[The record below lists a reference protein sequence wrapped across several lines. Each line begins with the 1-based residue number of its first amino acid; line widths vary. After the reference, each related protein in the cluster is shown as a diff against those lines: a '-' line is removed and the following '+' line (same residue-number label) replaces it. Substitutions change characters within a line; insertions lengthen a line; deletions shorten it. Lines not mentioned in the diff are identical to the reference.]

1 VSQDLY
7 ETLGVP
13 RDADNDAIKK
23 AYRRLARQLHPDVN
37 PDPETH
43 DRFKD
48 VTRAYE
54 VLSDP
59 EKRRMYDLGG
69 DPFGGAGG
77 GFGAGQGFSFTD
89 IMDAFF
95 GGQAGGATGGA
106 AGGGRGP
113 RPRVRRGQDALIRVE
128 VDLAGAAFGTTRDL
142 KVDTAVVCTVCH
154 GDGAAPGSHPQT
166 CETCHGRGEVHHVQR
181 SFLGEIRTM
190 RPCAACRGFGSLIPE
205 PCRECSG
212 DGRVRSRRSLNVK
225 IPAGVDTGT
234 RVQLSSQGEVGPG
247 GGPAGDLYVE
257 IHVADHPLFVRAG
270 NDLVCNVTVPM
281 TAAALGTQID
291 LPTLESDLVADD
303 SDTEVETS
311 VPLDIRAGTQSGSEM
326 VLNGR
331 GVPALRGTGR
341 GDLVVRIVVETPTRL
356 DERQEELLRELAVLR
371 DEESPDGHVRAEPKS
386 VFDRLRGAFNPR

>member
-7 ETLGVP
+7 ETLGVS
-13 RDADNDAIKK
+13 REAGSDEIKK

-37 PDPETH
+37 PDPETQE
-43 DRFKD
+43 RFKD

-69 DPFGGAGG
+69 DPFSGAGG

-95 GGQAGGATGGA
+95 GGQGAGGA
-106 AGGGRGP
+106 AGAGRGP
-113 RPRVRRGQDALIRVE
+113 RPRVRRGQDALIRIE
-128 VDLAGAAFGTTRDL
+128 IELAEAAFGTTHEL
-142 KVDTAVVCTVCH
+142 KVDTAVLCSVCH
-154 GDGAAPGSHPQT
+154 GDGAAPGSTPVT

-190 RPCAACRGFGSLIPE
+190 RPCAACRGYGTIIPE

-212 DGRVRSRRSLNVK
+212 DGRVRSRRTLTVK

-234 RVQLSSQGEVGPG
+234 RVQLSGQGEVGSG

-257 IHVADHPLFVRAG
+257 VHVAQHPVFTREG

-281 TAAALGTQID
+281 TAAALGTTID
-291 LPTLESDLVADD
+291 LPTLEADLVDEGSE
-303 SDTEVETS
+303 SDVETT
-311 VPLDIRAGTQSGSEM
+311 VPLEIRQGTQSGSEV

-331 GVPALRGTGR
+331 GVPSLRGTGR
-341 GDLVVRIVVETPTRL
+341 GDMVVRIIVETPTRL
-356 DERQEELLRELAVLR
+356 DERQEELLRELAAIR
-371 DEESPDGHVRAEPKS
+371 DEESPDGQVHENHKS
-386 VFDRLRGAFNPR
+386 VFDRLRDAFNPR